1 MKDLPEVHGVGAA
14 MPRPEGPAK
23 VRGEFVFATD
33 LHRPDMLWGA
43 TLRSPHPF
51 ARILSIDLDP
61 AKAMPGVHAVL
72 GPWDVPD
79 NRYGVIVRDTPVLA
93 EEYVRYVGEPI
104 AIVAADD
111 LVTARRAA
119 AAIVVKYEVLS
130 PLTDP
135 DKALESGHIH
145 RHLDFRMG
153 DPTVVGEVIA
163 EGEYSTPRQ
172 DHSFLAP
179 DAGLACVLP
188 DGAGVE
194 IIGAT
199 QWVHNDREQIAPA
212 LGLPEE
218 MVFVRNAGVG
228 GAFGGRFVISWQ
240 IHGALLAL
248 HTGRPV
254 KFLYTREETFVARY
268 HRRPMRFWV
277 RHHARRDGTLV
288 NLEVRMIAEDGPY
301 LNTSGPAI
309 GSSSALVQ
317 GPYRIP
323 NAHIQGWSVSTN
335 NGMTGSMR
343 GFGVVEAIFACE
355 SNLDKLAA
363 TLGMDGVELRRLN
376 AMQQGDDWIVGQVQ
390 DAPAPVQELLAL
402 CEAMPLPDE
411 PDPSQIPAIHLPGGI
426 GTPTRPGDV
435 QRSVGVALAAK
446 GVCLSE
452 GAPVNAT
459 ALVSL
464 QDGVARV
471 DIAAAD
477 VGQGFATIALQIAQT
492 CLGVSRISLGPC
504 DSRLPRAATTD
515 GQQQSMTS
523 GAAIAKAATRVKERL
538 LRLYARKKGLD
549 PDDLDVCDD
558 HIVSADGTV
567 LDSVQDGGF
576 GLVFRATERFDQR
589 RTRPIDEPA
598 SGGPVMVGF
607 NFSAGRCVI
616 DIDRELGL
624 VKVVQLDIAQ
634 DVGRLL
640 NPMQAHGQIAGGALM
655 GVGLAL
661 MEELQIR
668 EGHYCNANW
677 RTYLV
682 PTMADAPAVHTRF
695 LENAEPGIPLGIRG
709 IAELPHVQGPV
720 AVLAALRK
728 ATGFALPS
736 MPITPERLANLG
748 LEQHN
753 QVVRESITG
762 SPSGPWRV
770 TSREPKSGPW
780 AKQRP

>member
-1 MKDLPEVHGVGAA
+1 MTERPKVQGVGSEV
-14 MPRPEGPAK
+14 PRPEGPAK
-23 VRGEFVFATD
+23 VRGEFAFATD
-33 LHRPDMLWGA
+33 LHRPGMLWGA

-61 AKAMPGVHAVL
+61 AKAIPGVHAVL

-79 NRYGVIVRDTPVLA
+79 NRYGVIIRDTPVLA
-93 EEYVRYVGEPI
+93 EEFVRYVGEPI

-119 AAIVVKYEVLS
+119 AAIVVNYQILS

-135 DKALESGHIH
+135 DKAVESGHIH
-145 RHLDFRMG
+145 RHLDFSYG
-153 DPTVVGEVIA
+153 DPSVVGDVIA

-179 DAGLACVLP
+179 DAGLACALP

-228 GAFGGRFVISWQ
+228 GSFGGRFAISWQ

-254 KFLYTREETFVARY
+254 KFLYTRHETFLARFQR
-268 HRRPMRFWV
+268 HPMRFWV
-277 RHHARRDGTLV
+277 RHHAKRDGTLV

-301 LNTSGPAI
+301 RNASGPAI

-317 GPYRIP
+317 GPYKIP
-323 NAHIQGWSVSTN
+323 NARIQAWSVGTN
-335 NGMTGSMR
+335 NSMTGSMR
-343 GFGVVEAIFACE
+343 GFGVVEAIYACE

-363 TLGMDGVELRRLN
+363 ALGMDGVELRRIN
-376 AMQQGDDWIVGQVQ
+376 AMREGDDWIVAQVQ
-390 DAPAPVQELLAL
+390 DAPAPVAELLAT
-402 CEAMPLPDE
+402 CEAMPLPSELDSAE
-411 PDPSQIPAIHLPGGI
+411 IHPINLPGGI
-426 GTPTRPGDV
+426 GTPTRPCDV
-435 QRSVGVALAAK
+435 QRAVGTALAAK

-464 QDGVARV
+464 QDGLARV

-477 VGQGFATIALQIAQT
+477 VGQGFTTIAVQIAQT
-492 CLGVSRISLGPC
+492 CLGVSQVEVGPC
-504 DSRLPRAATTD
+504 DSRLPRAAASD
-515 GQQQSMTS
+515 AQQQSMTS
-523 GAAIAKAATRVKERL
+523 GAAIAKAATKVKERL
-538 LRLYARKKGLD
+538 LRLYGLKNGMN
-549 PDDLDVCDD
+549 PEDLDVRDD
-558 HIVSADGTV
+558 HIVSVDGTI
-567 LDSVQDGGF
+567 LASVKEA
-576 GLVFRATERFDQR
+576 GLGLLFRATERFDQR
-589 RTRPIDEPA
+589 RTRPIDEPEP
-598 SGGPVMVGF
+598 GVPVMVGF
-607 NFSAGRCVI
+607 NFSAGRAVL

-624 VKVVQLDIAQ
+624 VKVVQMDIAQ

-640 NPMQAHGQIAGGALM
+640 NPMQAHGQIVGGALM

-661 MEELQIR
+661 MEDLQT
-668 EGHYCNANW
+668 EGGHYRNANW
-677 RTYLV
+677 RTYMV
-682 PTMADAPAVHTRF
+682 PTMADAPTVNSRL
-695 LENAEPGIPLGIRG
+695 LEYAEPGIPLGIRG
-709 IAELPHVQGPV
+709 VSELGTVQSP
-720 AVLAALRK
+720 AALLSALRQ
-728 ATGFALPS
+728 ATGFSLPDL
-736 MPITPERLANLG
+736 PITPERLANLG
-748 LEQHN
+748 PDKHG
-753 QVVRESITG
+753 QVVRDATVDV
-762 SPSGPWRV
+762 PVGPWRV
-770 TSREPKSGPW
+770 TPTQPQSGPW
-780 AKQRP
+780 AKPRD